1 MREFHIDLEWEE
13 SPHAR
18 AQELSATWA
27 RLAIYADGVPIT
39 KVEDH
44 RSRSLR
50 NGIYV
55 PLYPIA
61 EWLATNWWFL
71 WHEWRIDRPDTR
83 HNLLAAREGFALPD
97 LSFLPTETSI
107 QLVWRPKP
115 ATEFDRISFLMEG
128 SRILP
133 KEVVCKEIRG
143 FIDAVI
149 QRLDDRGVTASFLS
163 QEWHS
168 ILEAERDPDQKR
180 FCEQAARLGYDPFN
194 PESSVAAYLEEL
206 DSLLPQAVID
216 DFCDAVSLSQISS
229 GVTAVRDFLG
239 SLEER
244 PPAKGRWANLHG
256 ELKISNG
263 LAPWQ
268 YGYKQAQRLRSAV
281 GIEGLI
287 EADIVAFLRDT
298 LDSFEIDLFDAPEG
312 IEAITAPSSTQAP
325 RFGILGRVVRPESR
339 RFVLC
344 RALSDFL
351 ALSEP
356 ALVTR
361 TQTEHQQRNRAFA
374 AEFLAPAASIR
385 ERLGTDRVS
394 EDNLEDLAQE
404 FGVSGLVIRHQIEN
418 HKLATIV
425 SQGLS

>member
-1 MREFHIDLEWEE
+1 MPEFHIDLEWEE

-18 AQELSATWA
+18 APELSATWA

-44 RSRSLR
+44 RSRSVR

-83 HNLLAAREGFALPD
+83 HNLLAAKEGFALPD

-107 QLVWRPKP
+107 QLLWRPKP
-115 ATEFDRISFLMEG
+115 ASEFDRISFLMEG

-133 KEVVCKEIRG
+133 KEAVCREIRG
-143 FIDAVI
+143 FMEAVV
-149 QRLDDRGVTASFLS
+149 QRLDEKGAGSTFLS
-163 QEWHS
+163 QEWSS
-168 ILEAERDPDQKR
+168 ILEAERDPEQKK

-206 DSLLPQAVID
+206 DSLLPQTVID
-216 DFCDAVSLSQISS
+216 DFCDAITLSHISS
-229 GVTAVRDFLG
+229 GVTAVRVFLD
-239 SLEER
+239 SLEEC
-244 PPAKGRWANLHG
+244 PPAKGRWGDLHR
-256 ELKISNG
+256 ELRTSNG
-263 LAPWQ
+263 LPPWQ
-268 YGYKQAQRLRSAV
+268 YGYQQAQRLRSAV
-281 GIEGLI
+281 GIQGPI
-287 EADIVAFLRDT
+287 DGDIVGFLRET
-298 LDSFEIDLFDAPEG
+298 LDSFEIDPFDAPEG

-325 RFGILGRVVRPESR
+325 RFGIPERVVRPESR

-351 ALSEP
+351 SLSGP

-385 ERLGTDRVS
+385 ERLGTDRVW
-394 EDNLEDLAQE
+394 EDDLEDLSQE

-418 HKLATIV
+418 HKLATII
-425 SQGLS
+425 SPGLS